1 MAKDFQQ
8 PGANPQA
15 SGPTGAQINWG
26 SVTYGLANP
35 IKRVTAGGFS
45 LGGQLIRF
53 KGDTDRYTSIIA
65 NVNNEPSANFT
76 TADIGTLMTI
86 PTSGSATL
94 GATLKDALAAV
105 GGDVVFSMVNAVY
118 ETADATAQHAQWGSV
133 TASWQGYAADGMT
146 NPLSI
151 SRA

>member
-1 MAKDFQQ
+1 MSL
-8 PGANPQA
+8 P

-26 SVTYGLANP
+26 SVEYGTTT

-65 NVNNEPSANFT
+65 NVNNEPSASFT
-76 TADIGTLMTI
+76 TADVGTLMTI
-86 PTSGSATL
+86 HTSGSATL
-94 GATLKDALAAV
+94 AATLLDALAAT
-105 GGDVVFSMVNAVY
+105 GGDVVFSLVNAVY
-118 ETADATAQHAQWGSV
+118 ETADAQAQHAAFGSV
-133 TASWQGYAADGMT
+133 TASWQGYASDGQT